1 MIYIPPVAVAKMGV
15 ILLESKKKEHVQ
27 NGSLIIQN
35 ALEPGL
41 PALAFYPERD
51 QNEEI
56 KRKD

>member
-1 MIYIPPVAVAKMGV
+1 MEV
-15 ILLESKKKEHVQ
+15 ILLGSKKKEHVQ

-35 ALEPGL
+35 ALEPRL

-56 KRKD
+56 KRRD